1 MTRVVI
7 GAASEVARAGLAS
20 LLTGAEDV
28 VVAGSATTAED
39 LSRVA
44 SAAAP
49 DVALLD
55 DDGSDAAQALVSNA
69 LDGPREWAVVLLSD
83 APLPMPSADGRVPSG
98 SAVLP
103 RRATAAEI
111 GAAISAAAAGLIVTH
126 PDLVPRDGA
135 FAGPGRVAAHSA
147 ALTPRELEV
156 LQMLGRGLPN
166 KSIARRLGVSA
177 HTVKFH
183 VGSIMSKLR
192 SSSRTEAVTEGIRR
206 GLIFL

>member
-7 GAASEVARAGLAS
+7 GAPSEVSRAGLAS
-20 LLTGAEDV
+20 LLAGAAGV
-28 VVAGSATTAED
+28 VVAASATTADD
-39 LSRVA
+39 LLRL
-44 SAAAP
+44 AAASVP
-49 DVALLD
+49 DVVVLD
-55 DDGSDAAQALVSNA
+55 DDGSDAAHALIAGA

-83 APLPMPSADGRVPSG
+83 VPFAMPPADGRVPPG

-103 RRATAAEI
+103 RRATATEL
-111 GAAISAAAAGLIVTH
+111 GAAVAAAAAGLVVTH
-126 PDLVPRDGA
+126 PELAQRDGA
-135 FAGPGRVAAHSA
+135 FAGPARVSAHSA